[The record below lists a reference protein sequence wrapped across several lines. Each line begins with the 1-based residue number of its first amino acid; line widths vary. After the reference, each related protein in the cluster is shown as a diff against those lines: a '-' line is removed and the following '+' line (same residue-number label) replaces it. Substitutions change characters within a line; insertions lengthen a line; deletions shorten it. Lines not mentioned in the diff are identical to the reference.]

1 MYITTILPTNTILHS
16 IHSTVITLNN
26 VMQTVLKHRIHNLQV
41 LTANIYN
48 VLKTLIANVDIECNV
63 TLTL

>member
-1 MYITTILPTNTILHS
+1 
-16 IHSTVITLNN
+16 LNN